1 MFLLAYL
8 GFLILVPTICF
19 AIACVTGVDYML
31 IALIAFFGIILVGT
45 FVGELE
51 KMKTPEGREQMRKE
65 VEEQEKYD
73 NEWGVIDYHDHDK
86 K

>member
-8 GFLILVPTICF
+8 GFIVLVPTICF
-19 AIACVTGVDYML
+19 AIAWATGVDYMAV
-31 IALIAFFGIILVGT
+31 ALIAFFGIIIIGT
-45 FVGELE
+45 FIGEAARVS
-51 KMKTPEGREQMRKE
+51 TPKGREQAHKE

>member
-8 GFLILVPTICF
+8 GFLVLVPTICF
-19 AIACVTGVDYML
+19 AIAWATGVDYML
-31 IALIAFFGIILVGT
+31 IALIAFFGIVLIITVG
-45 FVGELE
+45 GELG
-51 KMKTPEGREQMRKE
+51 KMKTLEGREQMRKE

-73 NEWGVIDYHDHDK
+73 NEWGIIDYHDHDK

>member
-8 GFLILVPTICF
+8 VFIVLVPTICF

-31 IALIAFFGIILVGT
+31 IALIAFFGIT
-45 FVGELE
+45 FIIVCAGEIA
-51 KMKTPEGREQMRKE
+51 KVSTPEGKEQMRKE

-73 NEWGVIDYHDHDK
+73 NEWGIIDYHDHDK